1 MRFDVRDPDRCY
13 RALRSRDARFDG
25 LFFVAVTTTGVYCRP
40 ICPARLP
47 GRERCR
53 FFAHA
58 AEAEG
63 AGFRACFRCRPELAP
78 GRATVDSVPRLASA
92 VLQQID
98 AGYLNHHSLEDLAT
112 RLGVTS
118 RHLRRTVSTALGVT
132 PVELAQTRRLALAK
146 QLLQDTSLPLAEVAL
161 AAGFASLRRFNELFR
176 QRFGR
181 APSQLRRA
189 PASPTGDDTL
199 SLRLDFRPPLPWAA
213 LLSFLQKRAIP
224 GVELITGDTY
234 QRTVAMG
241 LHQGW
246 LAVAADPQRACLHAT
261 ISLALTP
268 VLPYVVARLRALFDL
283 DAMPAAIAE
292 QLGADPLLR
301 PLLQRLPG
309 LRVPGAFEV
318 FETAVRAVLGQ
329 QVSVAAAT
337 TLAGRLVARF
347 GRPVQVASAGLERV
361 FPDAAT
367 LAAATV
373 EEVAAI
379 GLPAARASTLIELAR
394 AISSGRID
402 LQKPTAATRE
412 AELAALQDLPGIG
425 PWTAQYLAMRAL
437 HDPDAFPAG
446 DLGLRHALSI
456 DNAKARVDRAA
467 PWRPFRAY
475 AVMYLW
481 TSLEKGRD
489 A

>member
-1 MRFDVRDPDRCY
+1 MSFDVRDPDRCY

-78 GRATVDSVPRLASA
+78 GRATVDSVPRLVSA
-92 VLQQID
+92 ALQQID
-98 AGYLNHHSLEDLAT
+98 AGYLNRHSLDDLAG

-118 RHLRRTVSTALGVT
+118 RHLRRTVSAALGVS

-146 QLLQDTSLPLAEVAL
+146 QLLQDTSLPLSEVAL

-189 PASPTGDDTL
+189 PASPTDDDTL

-224 GVELITGDTY
+224 GVEQITDDTY
-234 QRTVAMG
+234 QRTVATG
-241 LHQGW
+241 SHQGW
-246 LAVAADPQRACLHAT
+246 LAVRADPQRACLHAT
-261 ISLALTP
+261 ISLSLAP

-292 QLGADPLLR
+292 QLGADPLLQ

-309 LRVPGAFEV
+309 LRVPGAFEA

-337 TLAGRLVARF
+337 TLAGRLAARF
-347 GRPVQVASAGLERV
+347 GHPIPAAQAGLDRV
-361 FPDAAT
+361 FPNAAT

-373 EEVAAI
+373 DEVASI
-379 GLPAARASTLIELAR
+379 GLPGARASTLIELAR

-402 LQKPTAATRE
+402 LQNPTAATVE

-446 DLGLRHALSI
+446 DLGLRHALAI
-456 DNAKARVDRAA
+456 DKARALIDRAA